1 MHGDEE
7 DLEAAGEETQHE
19 QHVAGM
25 AARLGERLRR
35 RLPGQRGRRRRPP
48 ALRGEAS
55 ASDSGMM
62 SSTSAA
68 KISSVSC
75 QP

>member
-19 QHVAGM
+19 QHVAGV

-35 RLPGQRGRRRRPP
+35 RLLGSAAAAGAP

-68 KISSVSC
+68 KMSSVSC